1 MMELVVSFLNSSH
14 FSEMLLAHGA
24 DLTLSITRLKDLEVP
39 VPSSDV
45 MDAFDRLSASEAK
58 YEAWAEQCRQ
68 ARSSIHMATSYSAA
82 VERLLSQEQLDFE
95 RVSAAEESQTFE
107 YRVRNYYPY
116 PIALRRELIR
126 QLDHDQDRLD
136 KTLLCA
142 EHAMNLLALASMV
155 QLAGEH
161 DLGEEIPSEAMK
173 SFVRDG
179 TLSMDWGRAE
189 AVVREGLART
199 VRTKYPLSLPFP
211 AFVRL
216 TETSDDSFVA
226 AERRLREIRNS
237 TRHLEEI
244 PPSDL
249 DAIAQRATEDLDVL
263 LGALGVFV
271 VTPLVVID
279 DYRMDPTTQ
288 HRYVTVRILRGASQA
303 FRVEQKTV
311 EREVPRGAVGFLD
324 HAGLFRSLSPWLVMK
339 TCPKCRREELFLFNR
354 YEQGTAKY
362 VAMES
367 GHASTNTHAANIF
380 DRLVGV

>member
-1 MMELVVSFLNSSH
+1 
-14 FSEMLLAHGA
+14 
-24 DLTLSITRLKDLEVP
+24 
-39 VPSSDV
+39 
-45 MDAFDRLSASEAK
+45 
-58 YEAWAEQCRQ
+58 
-68 ARSSIHMATSYSAA
+68 
-82 VERLLSQEQLDFE
+82 
-95 RVSAAEESQTFE
+95 
-107 YRVRNYYPY
+107 
-116 PIALRRELIR
+116 
-126 QLDHDQDRLD
+126 
-136 KTLLCA
+136 
-142 EHAMNLLALASMV
+142 MNLLALASMV

-199 VRTKYPLSLPFP
+199 VRTRDPLSLPFP

-226 AERRLREIRNS
+226 AERRLRGIRNS

-249 DAIAQRATEDLDVL
+249 EAIAQRATEDLDAL

-279 DYRMDPTTQ
+279 DYQMDPTTR

-303 FRVEQKTV
+303 FRVERKTV
-311 EREVPRGAVGFLD
+311 ESEVPRGAVGFLD

-339 TCPKCRREELFLFNR
+339 RCPKCRREELFLFNR
-354 YEQGTAKY
+354 YENDTVKY

-367 GHASTNTHAANIF
+367 GHASSTKHAATIF
-380 DRLVGV
+380 DTLVGV